1 MYSSKVIFAIVS
13 SIALASAVPNSLG
26 LGDIL
31 GGNGGVLGGIT
42 GGEGGLGRVLGGLL
56 GGENGGLTEI
66 VNNLLGGNEDALG
79 GLMSILGGTPG
90 GLGLPIIGNLTEL
103 PQFLVDFL
111 QGLPEPVLAQV
122 TDILSNA
129 SLSIDEITQQL
140 QQALSGQ
147 NEVSHYQIHASSHSR
162 FQNLLASLLATVTN
176 LVSELLSRVS
186 EVVANLG
193 SVFDQLTQILN
204 NQDQTLLQQNEA
216 IENLRKQS
224 PIELEAIFLIA
235 SRVAKTL
242 QGRNGGVV
250 PELPVPLPE
259 TPQVPV

>member
-1 MYSSKVIFAIVS
+1 MCSSKVIFAIVA
-13 SIALASAVPNSLG
+13 SIALASAVPNTIG
-26 LGDIL
+26 LEDIL

-42 GGEGGLGRVLGGLL
+42 SGEGGLGGVLGGLL

-79 GLMSILGGTPG
+79 GLLSILGGTPG

-147 NEVSHYQIHASSHSR
+147 NE
-162 FQNLLASLLATVTN
+162 NLLASLLATVTN

-242 QGRNGGVV
+242 QGGNGGVV

>member
-1 MYSSKVIFAIVS
+1 MECTHPKIVS

-79 GLMSILGGTPG
+79 GLLSILGGTPG

-147 NEVSHYQIHASSHSR
+147 NE
-162 FQNLLASLLATVTN
+162 NLLASLLATVTN

-242 QGRNGGVV
+242 QGGNGGVV

-259 TPQVPV
+259 TPQVPD

>member
-1 MYSSKVIFAIVS
+1 MCSSQVIFAIVA
-13 SIALASAVPNSLG
+13 SIALASAVPNTIG
-26 LGDIL
+26 LEDIL

-42 GGEGGLGRVLGGLL
+42 SGEGGLGGVLGGLL

-79 GLMSILGGTPG
+79 GLLSILGGTPG

-147 NEVSHYQIHASSHSR
+147 NEVSHYQIHASYLR

-242 QGRNGGVV
+242 QGGNGGVV